1 MTDEE
6 SKPPPARLRATWPR
20 TVLINLLVFFGL
32 LAAVE
37 IAARV
42 YVAWSRGSQTA
53 GMQERTVYLSYKPYV
68 MYGPDW
74 DKALA
79 PEQLPRRQGVCR
91 VLMVGGSTAAGF
103 PGSPL
108 EQALSARFGGQT
120 FEVINAAQ
128 GGYEARQEVVVAA
141 LWGPPI
147 QPHVLLSLDGANDLE
162 HRLRVRKAG
171 EFYLNS
177 TYELFLTRPLIAP
190 LGYLLAQS
198 QLYNGMVRLS
208 QRGRIGPVDQYA
220 DAIPVYVEAQ
230 RSLNVLAKGM
240 GSLRLMVLQPFSA
253 FKTPLSSE
261 EAAFGLYKYREEVE
275 KALYSRT
282 HEQLATLSARDG
294 VAYLDARFIYQ
305 SVPERIFTD
314 DVHLTPEGY
323 GRLAEAIA
331 SALADAVRGQ
341 PEVCRSTKNA
351 ARHALR

>member
-1 MTDEE
+1 MSNDK
-6 SKPPPARLRATWPR
+6 SQLPAKARSNWRR
-20 TVLINLLVFFGL
+20 TTLINVLVFFGL
-32 LAAVE
+32 LAALE
-37 IAARV
+37 IAARI
-42 YVAWSRGSQTA
+42 YVAWTRGSQTA

-74 DKALA
+74 DQSLA
-79 PEQLPRRQGVCR
+79 PAQLPRRKGVCR

-103 PGSPL
+103 PGLPL
-108 EQALSARFGGQT
+108 EQGLSARFPGQA
-120 FEVINAAQ
+120 FEIINAAQ

-141 LWGPPI
+141 LWGPAIEPD
-147 QPHVLLSLDGANDLE
+147 VLLSLDGANDLE
-162 HRLRVRKAG
+162 HRLRVRKPG
-171 EFYLNS
+171 EFYLSS
-177 TYELFLTRPLIAP
+177 TYELFLTRPFIAP

-208 QRGRIGPVDQYA
+208 QRGRLGPPDQYA
-220 DAIPVYVEAQ
+220 DAIPVYVQAQ

-261 EAAFGLYKYREEVE
+261 EAAFGLYTYREEME

-282 HEQLATLSARDG
+282 HEQLATLSAHDG

-305 SVPERIFTD
+305 NVPERIFTD

-323 GRLAEAIA
+323 SRLAEAIA
-331 SALADAVRGQ
+331 SALADAARAK
-341 PEVCRSTKNA
+341 PDVCRVTNA
-351 ARHALR
+351 AGHALQ